1 MIQNEQLYID
11 FLQLNLY
18 TIVLGGSMSSKTFNG
33 EQKLKLTQIINEG
46 MAVLHEIETLNGGL
60 TDTIKAVA
68 EELEIKPAILKK
80 AIKLAHKAEFG
91 KEKQDHETLETILET
106 VGKTL

>member
-1 MIQNEQLYID
+1 
-11 FLQLNLY
+11 
-18 TIVLGGSMSSKTFNG
+18 MSETKTFNG

-46 MAVLHEIETLNGGL
+46 MQVMHEIETLTGGL

-68 EELEIKPAILKK
+68 EELEIKPAVLKK
-80 AIKLAHKAEFG
+80 AIKIAHKAELG
-91 KEKQDHETLETILET
+91 KTRQDHELLETILET